1 MAPKSK
7 PKQKP
12 EPVPTLQV
20 HAAPRG
26 DEPRQPA
33 GREITWRAAEYEYVE
48 KTVLWY
54 IGVGAAAFVLALI
67 GLWQRN
73 FFFVVFIAV
82 AATVIIALGRKR
94 PQVVEFRVSGEGV
107 TVGKQFLPYE
117 RLQNFS
123 LRERPGRLDELVLMK
138 KTMVVPFLKIS
149 VDGKVGAQVHDVLK
163 EKLPEVEHQES
174 LVDLVAEWL
183 GF

>member
-1 MAPKSK
+1 MALKPE
-7 PKQKP
+7 PKQKL
-12 EPVPTLQV
+12 E
-20 HAAPRG
+20 AAPA
-26 DEPRQPA
+26 PA
-33 GREITWRAAEYEYVE
+33 PQTREVTWRAAEFEYVE
-48 KTVLWY
+48 KTILWY
-54 IGVGAAAFVLALI
+54 AGVGAAAFVLALI

-82 AATVIIALGRKR
+82 AAAVIISLGRKR

-107 TVGKQFLPYE
+107 AVGRQFLPYE

-123 LRERPGRLDELVLMK
+123 LRARPGRLDELVFTK
-138 KTMVVPFLKIS
+138 KTIVAPFLKIA
-149 VDGKVGAQVHDVLK
+149 VDGKVGEQVRGILK
-163 EKLPEVEHQES
+163 EKLPEVEHQDS

>member
-12 EPVPTLQV
+12 EPLP
-20 HAAPRG
+20 AP
-26 DEPRQPA
+26 QT
-33 GREITWRAAEYEYVE
+33 REVTWRAAEYEHVE
-48 KTVLWY
+48 KTTLWY
-54 IGVGAAAFVLALI
+54 IGVAAAALIIALI

-82 AATVIIALGRKR
+82 AAAVIIAFGRKR
-94 PQVVEFRVSGEGV
+94 PQVVEFRVGGEGV
-107 TVGKQFLPYE
+107 AVGKQFLPYE

-138 KTMVVPFLKIS
+138 KTMVAPFLKIS
-149 VDGKVGAQVHDVLK
+149 MDGKVGTQVHDILK

-174 LVDLVAEWL
+174 LVDLIAEWL